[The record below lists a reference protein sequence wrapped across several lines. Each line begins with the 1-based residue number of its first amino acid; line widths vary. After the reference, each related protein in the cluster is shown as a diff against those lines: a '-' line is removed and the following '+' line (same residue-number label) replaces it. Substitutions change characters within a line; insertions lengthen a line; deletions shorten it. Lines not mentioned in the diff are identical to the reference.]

1 MTQFVRLYS
10 GPDGESHF
18 EELDP
23 RFAPNGSGER
33 SPSQETAG
41 VSFGRT
47 QPGNFVDW
55 HTAPRTQYVI
65 TLAGQVEIGIGDG
78 TVRRFGAGDVMLADD
93 LTGRGHTTRVVGNE
107 PRITI
112 TVPLRD

>member
-1 MTQFVRLYS
+1 MFVRLYS
-10 GPDGESHF
+10 GADGESHF
-18 EELDP
+18 EDLDP
-23 RFAPNGSGER
+23 RFAPGDNGER
-33 SPSQETAG
+33 SPQQETAG

-47 QPGNFVDW
+47 QPGNFMDW
-55 HTAPRTQYVI
+55 HTAPRRQYVI

-107 PRITI
+107 PRITL
-112 TVPLRD
+112 TVPLR